1 MTQSKRVETVMS
13 IRSAIDQS
21 LTILG
26 VIVIMVTVTLLT
38 EAWTPLFV
46 VMAPLFVVMAG
57 ALMIGAGAWRLGTRL
72 LPNRRIYV
80 GLRSEVE
87 YFIRLVRRLNTHAL
101 AEESQKV
108 ENLRVEMKE
117 SVDRMVSLA
126 GQSGGPLEPRSR
138 RRIPHGFIDCRRR
151 LQGRPG

>member
-1 MTQSKRVETVMS
+1 MTQSKRVETGMS
-13 IRSAIDQS
+13 IRSALDQS

-38 EAWTPLFV
+38 EAWTPLFI
-46 VMAPLFVVMAG
+46 VMAG

-87 YFIRLVRRLNTHAL
+87 YFIRLVRRLNSYAL
-101 AEESQKV
+101 EEEIDKV
-108 ENLRVEMKE
+108 ENLRTEMKE

-126 GQSGGPLEPRSR
+126 GQSGS
-138 RRIPHGFIDCRRR
+138 IPM
-151 LQGRPG
+151 LS

>member
-1 MTQSKRVETVMS
+1 MTQSSKVETGISV
-13 IRSAIDQS
+13 RSAIDQT

-26 VIVIMVTVTLLT
+26 VVIIVVTVTLLT
-38 EAWTPLFV
+38 ESWTPLFIV
-46 VMAPLFVVMAG
+46 IVG
-57 ALMIGAGAWRLGTRL
+57 TLMIGAGAWRLGTRL

-87 YFIRLVRRLNTHAL
+87 YFIRLVRRLNSHAL
-101 AEESQKV
+101 AEETEKV

-126 GQSGGPLEPRSR
+126 GQVGVPP
-138 RRIPHGFIDCRRR
+138 
-151 LQGRPG
+151 PGT

>member
-1 MTQSKRVETVMS
+1 MTQSSKVETGISV
-13 IRSAIDQS
+13 RSAIDQT

-26 VIVIMVTVTLLT
+26 VIIIVVTVTLLT
-38 EAWTPLFV
+38 ESWTPLFIV
-46 VMAPLFVVMAG
+46 IVG
-57 ALMIGAGAWRLGTRL
+57 TLMIGAGAWRLGTRL

-87 YFIRLVRRLNTHAL
+87 YFIRLVRRLNSHAL
-101 AEESQKV
+101 AEETEKV

-126 GQSGGPLEPRSR
+126 GQVGVPT
-138 RRIPHGFIDCRRR
+138 
-151 LQGRPG
+151 PGS

>member
-1 MTQSKRVETVMS
+1 MTRSKKLETAMS
-13 IRSAIDQS
+13 IRSAIDQT
-21 LTILG
+21 LTIIG

-38 EAWTPLFV
+38 ESWT
-46 VMAPLFVVMAG
+46 PLFVVMAG

-72 LPNRRIYV
+72 LPNRRVYL

-87 YFIRLVRRLNTHAL
+87 YFIRLVRRLNSHVL
-101 AEESQKV
+101 EEQSEKV

-126 GQSGGPLEPRSR
+126 GQSGNPTELS
-138 RRIPHGFIDCRRR
+138 
-151 LQGRPG
+151 

>member
-1 MTQSKRVETVMS
+1 MRQSKKVDTGMS
-13 IRSAIDQS
+13 IRSALDQS
-21 LTILG
+21 LTIVG
-26 VIVIMVTVTLLT
+26 VIIIMVTVTLLT
-38 EAWTPLFV
+38 EAWT
-46 VMAPLFVVMAG
+46 PLFVVMAG

-87 YFIRLVRRLNTHAL
+87 YFIRLVRRLNSYAL
-101 AEESQKV
+101 AEEGEKV

-126 GQSGGPLEPRSR
+126 GQSGSLPR
-138 RRIPHGFIDCRRR
+138 IG
-151 LQGRPG
+151 

>member
-1 MTQSKRVETVMS
+1 MTQSKRVETGMS
-13 IRSAIDQS
+13 VRSAIDQI
-21 LTILG
+21 LTIAG

-46 VMAPLFVVMAG
+46 VMFG

-72 LPNRRIYV
+72 LPNRRVYL

-87 YFIRLVRRLNTHAL
+87 YFIRLVRRLNAHAL
-101 AEESQKV
+101 EEQVEKV

-126 GQSGGPLEPRSR
+126 GQSGTPT
-138 RRIPHGFIDCRRR
+138 HVT
-151 LQGRPG
+151 

>member
-1 MTQSKRVETVMS
+1 MRQSRKVETGMS
-13 IRSAIDQS
+13 IRSALDQS
-21 LTILG
+21 LTIVG
-26 VIVIMVTVTLLT
+26 VIIIMVTVTLLT
-38 EAWTPLFV
+38 EAWT
-46 VMAPLFVVMAG
+46 PLFVVMAG

-87 YFIRLVRRLNTHAL
+87 YFIRLVRRLNSYAL
-101 AEESQKV
+101 AEEGEKV

-126 GQSGGPLEPRSR
+126 GQSGSLPMIG
-138 RRIPHGFIDCRRR
+138 
-151 LQGRPG
+151 